1 MVVANVSVP
10 LVGLV
15 DTAMLGNFSDQTHLG
30 AVALGAL
37 VMSAAFWLLSFLRLG
52 TTSLVGRALGGNRAS
67 EAAGHLQRALM
78 LGAALSAVVLMLQWL
93 VMPLLMQVLAP
104 DAHLASLATSYAHIR
119 IHSLPALLATLAIT
133 GYFIGAQDTRRP
145 LAIAIGINVINLGF
159 DILFVGV
166 FRWESEGAA
175 WASLVAEWSGLAIA
189 VTLLWRFLTPLQRDR
204 LRRWRGVGL
213 RTGWRALLVLN
224 SNLFIRTAT
233 LYAVFTF
240 MAAAGGR
247 ISPLVLAA
255 NAILIQLTY
264 LASYALD
271 GYTHAAEALGAQA
284 LGAGDVKHF
293 HRANLA
299 AALPALGIATAFTA
313 GLLVMRE
320 PILAIMTNIPD
331 LASATREY
339 YVWAA
344 WIPVVS
350 VAAYVLDG
358 VFIGSGKSRAMRNT
372 MVIAAAGVFVP
383 VYWISVSTADAPSN
397 HHLWLAFMLFNAS
410 RGILLAVVYRSLTV
424 RQDWV
429 S

>member
-1 MVVANVSVP
+1 MIVANVSVP

-15 DTAMLGNFSDQTHLG
+15 DTAMLGNFSNQIHLG

-37 VMSAAFWLLSFLRLG
+37 VMSASFWLLSFLRLG
-52 TTSLVGRALGGNRAS
+52 TTSLVGRALGGGRQS

-78 LGAALSAVVLMLQWL
+78 LGAALAAAVLVLQWL
-93 VMPLLMQVLAP
+93 VLPLTLGVLAP
-104 DAHLASLATSYAHIR
+104 DDHIASLATTYAQIR

-145 LAIAIGINVINLGF
+145 LVIAVGVNIINLGF

-175 WASLVAEWSGLAIA
+175 WASLIAEWSGFFIA
-189 VTLLWRFLTPLQRDR
+189 AALLWRFLTPAQRER
-204 LRRWRGVGL
+204 MRRWRRVGL

-224 SNLFIRTAT
+224 SDLFIRTAT

-247 ISPLVLAA
+247 ISPLILAV

-271 GYTHAAEALGAQA
+271 GYTHSAEALGAQA
-284 LGAGDVKHF
+284 LGARDVRGF
-293 HRANLA
+293 HRATLA
-299 AALPALGIATAFTA
+299 SALPALAIAALFTA
-313 GLLVMRE
+313 GFLVLRE
-320 PILAIMTNIPD
+320 PILAIMTNIPE
-331 LASATREY
+331 LADATRQY
-339 YVWAA
+339 YAWAA
-344 WIPVVS
+344 WIPLVS
-350 VAAYVLDG
+350 VAAYVFDG
-358 VFIGSGKSRAMRNT
+358 VFIGSGKSRPMRT
-372 MVIAAAGVFVP
+372 MMLVAALGVFAP
-383 VYWISVSTADAPSN
+383 VYWISTTLADAPSN
-397 HHLWLAFMLFNAS
+397 NHLWLSFMLFNAA
-410 RGILLAVVYRSLTV
+410 RGILLAIMYRRLTV

-429 S
+429 A